1 MVRLRQPP
9 VVVITGASSGV
20 GRAAAREFARRRGRL
35 ALLARGTDGLE
46 AARREAQ
53 DLGGRALA
61 LPLDVSDAEA
71 VEAAAATTEEQL
83 GPIDVWVNNAM
94 ISVFSPVAELTAEE
108 VRRVTEVTYL
118 GCVHG
123 TLTAL
128 RRMRPRDRGVIV
140 QVGSALAYRAIPLQA
155 AYCAAKHAIEGFTE
169 SLRCELLHEDSGVQV
184 TMVQL
189 PALNTPHFSVVRTRL
204 PRHPKPVAPIFEP
217 EVAARAVV
225 WAAEHPR
232 RELWVGASTVK
243 ALLANKLAPGLL
255 DRYLAR
261 TGYDA
266 QQTRQSISPER
277 PDNLAAPLDGDRG
290 AHGIFGDE
298 AGRRSLQFLAR
309 TQAPRV
315 AAAFGSAA
323 AGAILARRRRQARR

>member
-1 MVRLRQPP
+1 MVQLRQPP
-9 VVVITGASSGV
+9 VAVITGASSGV
-20 GRAAAREFARRRGRL
+20 GRAAAREFARRGGRL
-35 ALLARGTDGLE
+35 ALLARGADGLE

-61 LPLDVSDAEA
+61 FPLDVSDAEA
-71 VEAAAATTEEQL
+71 VEAAAAITEEQL
-83 GPIDVWVNNAM
+83 GPIAVWVNNAM
-94 ISVFSPVAELTAEE
+94 VSVFSPVAELTAEE
-108 VRRVTEVTYL
+108 VQRVTEVTYL

-128 RRMRPRDRGVIV
+128 RRMRPRDQGVIV

-204 PRHPKPVAPIFEP
+204 PRHPKPVAPIFQP

-243 ALLANKLAPGLL
+243 ALFGNKLAPGLF

-261 TGYDA
+261 AGYDA
-266 QQTRQSISPER
+266 QQTHQSIRHER
-277 PDNLAAPLDGDRG
+277 PDNCAFPSGSPVIAAVIPSSQG
-290 AHGIFGDE
+290 
-298 AGRRSLQFLAR
+298 Q
-309 TQAPRV
+309 V
-315 AAAFGSAA
+315 
-323 AGAILARRRRQARR
+323 